1 MFSAIEGFAGTQPF
15 NDWFTPD
22 TVQRH
27 VLGTCVKAVDPF
39 WGMGEFVYLKAPN
52 DATVIKGSLVTW
64 NELFV
69 SVLLPTTAG
78 QGFSFGVAMAPAIA
92 NTFYWAQI
100 SGYSIMKQTSDVAA
114 DVACAVAGTGL
125 VGALA
130 NGKQLCNARVR
141 KAAAA
146 TKTVTASVPNNSSY
160 LVCPAGYDG
169 LFLGM
174 ALSGTGIAASTVVAG
189 LDPDGKKVYL
199 GSAIGT
205 IGDKLTTAAGS
216 ITLTGTFTGYLGVV
230 INRPFAQGQVV

>member
-15 NDWFTPD
+15 NDWFVPD
-22 TVQRH
+22 TIQRH

-52 DATVIKGSLVTW
+52 DATVIKGSVVTW

-69 SVLLPTTAG
+69 SVLLPSTAG
-78 QGFSFGVAMAPAIA
+78 QGFSCGVAMAPAIA

-100 SGYSIMKQTSDVAA
+100 SGYSIMKSTSDVAA
-114 DVACAVAGTGL
+114 DAAVAIAGTGL
-125 VGALA
+125 AGALA
-130 NGKQLCNARVR
+130 NGKQILNARCR
-141 KAAAA
+141 KANAA
-146 TKTVTASVPNNSSY
+146 TKTVTASVPNAGTY
-160 LVCPAGYDG
+160 VVCPAGYDG
-169 LFLGM
+169 IFLGM
-174 ALSGTGIAASTVVAG
+174 ALSGTGIAASTVAAG
-189 LDPDGKKVYL
+189 LDPDGKKIWL

-230 INRPFAQGQVV
+230 INRPFAQGQVA